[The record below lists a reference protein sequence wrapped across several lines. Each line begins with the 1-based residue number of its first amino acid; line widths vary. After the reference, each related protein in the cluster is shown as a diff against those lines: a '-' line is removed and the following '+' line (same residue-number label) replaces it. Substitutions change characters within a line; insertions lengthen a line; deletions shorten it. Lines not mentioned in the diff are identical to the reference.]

1 MIALADGN
9 NFYCSCERVF
19 DPTLEGVPVV
29 VLSNNDGCVVARSE
43 EAKALGFKMGTPEF
57 QAREMIET
65 HGVRVFSS
73 NYTLY
78 GDMSRRMMEL
88 LTTSAPAAEIYSIDE
103 CFLDYTGMADPV
115 GHARSTREQVRQWL
129 GLPICIGIA
138 ATKTLAKAANK
149 LAKHNGGVV
158 MITADN
164 TEEWLTKLPLD
175 KLWGIGRAHDR
186 RLRARGLRTAW
197 DFHQAD
203 PAWVRKH
210 MGVVGE
216 RMVRELQGIA
226 CLSLEEVQPDR
237 QNVCCAKSFGTRLTE
252 LADLEQALANYV
264 NTAAGRVRA
273 QGLLVGAMRVFLQTN
288 PFRPDQPQYHPMVM
302 EGLPEACDFT
312 PSLISTAMRML
323 RHIYRPGYLYKKVGV
338 ELLDLTKEIQRD
350 LFAPEANRER
360 STILQKT
367 VDSLDGA
374 VRWGA
379 MGFGSQ
385 WKLKAERKSGRFT
398 TCLDE
403 LPKAKAK

>member
-19 DPTLEGVPVV
+19 NPTLEGVPVV

-43 EAKALGFKMGTPEF
+43 EAKALGFEMGTPEF
-57 QAREMIET
+57 QARELIET

-88 LTTSAPAAEIYSIDE
+88 LTASAPATEIYSIDE
-103 CFLDYTGMADPV
+103 CFLDYTGMADPEE
-115 GHARSTREQVRQWL
+115 HARRTREQVRQWL

-186 RLRARGLRTAW
+186 RLRARGFRTAW

-252 LADLEQALANYV
+252 LRDIEEALANYV
-264 NTAAGRVRA
+264 NTSAGRVRA
-273 QGLLVGAMRVFLQTN
+273 RCCSSAAAPLRLPNSSETGSQPMLDQRPAIRSYPHVRCLT
-288 PFRPDQPQYHPMVM
+288 FRPAPAALFVRPLHT
-302 EGLPEACDFT
+302 GLP
-312 PSLISTAMRML
+312 S
-323 RHIYRPGYLYKKVGV
+323 
-338 ELLDLTKEIQRD
+338 
-350 LFAPEANRER
+350 
-360 STILQKT
+360 
-367 VDSLDGA
+367 
-374 VRWGA
+374 
-379 MGFGSQ
+379 
-385 WKLKAERKSGRFT
+385 
-398 TCLDE
+398 
-403 LPKAKAK
+403 